1 MSFIN
6 CGEPVFMLTGGIKGG
21 GEVYAE
27 RIINSNCEDIFFF
40 SFLFFIIFFH
50 FLKFVSYENEMIL
63 TFAPYS
69 KNANKTVLV
78 WYCFPRQW
86 SLGSQVKGFTPFS
99 SLSSEYFI
107 YFRSNRSDWS
117 LIQTN

>member
-6 CGEPVFMLTGGIKGG
+6 FGEPVFMLTGGNKGG

-40 SFLFFIIFFH
+40 FSFSFLFFFH
-50 FLKFVSYENEMIL
+50 LFLFISYENEMIL

-78 WYCFPRQW
+78 WHCFPTRQW
-86 SLGSQVKGFTPFS
+86 SLGSQVKGFNPFS
-99 SLSSEYFI
+99 SLSSEFHL
-107 YFRSNRSDWS
+107 F
-117 LIQTN
+117 